1 MEKPSDKLLLKRKR
15 KEKDNLIVEAKKSKP
30 DPPQVSSKIV
40 ASKKTKK
47 TEKVS
52 ESGEPKKVSNRKKRK
67 FHHNH
72 QTKRKTSESET
83 VARLPDKPEV
93 ISCNWKNL
101 LKTLDTEKT
110 AKKPNPKALFSAAR
124 RKKMNEGIAYSAKR
138 EESKKV
144 LPVVEKKKPEIWFDD
159 VDECLLD
166 PEDRPNLVVS
176 NGSNDPESIGTSDAE
191 NALVKE
197 NAFKG

>member
-1 MEKPSDKLLLKRKR
+1 MENLSDKLLLKRKR
-15 KEKDNLIVEAKKSKP
+15 KEKDIQIVEAKKSKP
-30 DPPQVSSKIV
+30 DLQVS
-40 ASKKTKK
+40 AKKPKEK
-47 TEKVS
+47 AEKVS
-52 ESGEPKKVSNRKKRK
+52 ETAEPKKVSNRKKRK

-72 QTKRKTSESET
+72 QKKRKTSESET

-101 LKTLDTEKT
+101 LKTLDTEKG
-110 AKKPNPKALFSAAR
+110 AKKPNPKAFFSAAR
-124 RKKMNEGIAYSAKR
+124 KKKMNEGNAYSVQR
-138 EESKKV
+138 EEAKKIQ
-144 LPVVEKKKPEIWFDD
+144 PVVEKKKPEIWFDD

-166 PEDRPNLVVS
+166 PEDRPNLAQ
-176 NGSNDPESIGTSDAE
+176 NDSIGLESIGNSDAE